1 MGISRRSVIFAS
13 TSALLCLS
21 LFPAAAQA
29 KPIALRLVRR
39 TGWEELL
46 GRNQCV
52 IGDLYLTDLSFPLA
66 DAGTK
71 ISNALEL
78 AYRNDLS
85 EISSIP
91 KGDYEGFIRTNGP
104 RGWRIELT
112 GTGSRSNIQLHVG
125 NRPADTI
132 GCILP
137 GTGNSTDSQCQ
148 IAGSK
153 QAMDLLRAVVGAN
166 EQAKVVLRIS

>member
-1 MGISRRSVIFAS
+1 MGMSRRSFITAS
-13 TSALLCLS
+13 TATLLCLT
-21 LFPAAAQA
+21 LFPAAAQV

-39 TGWEELL
+39 TGWEELM

-52 IGDLYLTDLSFPLA
+52 IGELFLTDPSFPLA
-66 DAGTK
+66 DLGTK

-78 AYRNDLS
+78 AYRNNLS
-85 EISSIP
+85 QISSIP
-91 KGDYEGFIRTNGP
+91 QGDYQGFIRTDGP

-125 NRPADTI
+125 NRPANSI

-148 IAGSK
+148 IEGSK
-153 QAMDLLRAVVGAN
+153 QAMDALQAAVGTN
-166 EQAKVVLRIS
+166 EQAIIVLRIS